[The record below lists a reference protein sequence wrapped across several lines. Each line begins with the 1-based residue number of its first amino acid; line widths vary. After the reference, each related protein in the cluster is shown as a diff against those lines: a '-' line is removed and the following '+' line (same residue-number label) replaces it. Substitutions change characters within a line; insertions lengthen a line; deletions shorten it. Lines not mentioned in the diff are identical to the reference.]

1 MDKRNEFGGDTMQVG
16 DLVKYIWY
24 GHDETADVLGIIINI
39 DENGCY
45 EVHFADGEVL
55 SDLVYS
61 ELEVVCK

>member
-1 MDKRNEFGGDTMQVG
+1 MKVG

-45 EVHFADGEVL
+45 EVHFADGETMT
-55 SDLVYS
+55 DLVFS
-61 ELEVVCK
+61 ELEVVRKRTVFDLPM

>member
-1 MDKRNEFGGDTMQVG
+1 MKVG

-45 EVHFADGEVL
+45 EVHFADGETMT
-55 SDLVYS
+55 DLVFS
-61 ELEVVCK
+61 ELEAV